1 MFVKV
6 VFLDLNKT
14 ACEETQK
21 MFDTDYPGQAKF
33 VLCDVTL
40 HDQLE
45 GWYPVLLPNPCDTC
59 IQWGSG
65 LVEFFTNLPH
75 SFNLQ
80 ITQLVTTL

>member
-21 MFDTDYPGQAKF
+21 MFDIDYPGQAKF
-33 VLCDVTL
+33 VLCDVTS

-45 GWYPVLLPNPCDTC
+45 GWYPVLLPNPCDTLYSMGVWVGKNFYQPP
-59 IQWGSG
+59 I
-65 LVEFFTNLPH
+65 FF
-75 SFNLQ
+75 
-80 ITQLVTTL
+80 